1 MILLDGKELFN
12 KIKKNLFSEVN
23 SLLEKGARSPHLVA
37 VLVGDDPASQTYV
50 NAKVK
55 ACEEIGFQSTVIRYS
70 ADVQEKKIISKIHEL
85 NNDDTV
91 DGLIVQLPL
100 PKHIDESLITHS
112 ISYKKDVDGFHPVNI
127 GRMVLGLPCYLPATP
142 FGIITLLEEYDIVTA
157 GKKCLVIGR
166 SHIVGTPI
174 SILMSRNKKIGNAT
188 VTLAHSRTK
197 NLELLTLDADIIILA
212 LGIPHFLTS
221 DMVKKD
227 VILIDVGIH
236 RIKSEETKSGYKL
249 VGDADF
255 SDLTN
260 KASYITPVPGGVGPM
275 TIASLLQNTLYSAKK
290 VIYSRT

>member
-1 MILLDGKELFN
+1 MTLLDGKALFN

-70 ADVQEKKIISKIHEL
+70 SDVQEEELISKIHEL
-85 NNDDTV
+85 NNDDTL

-157 GKKCLVIGR
+157 GKKCLVIGAETLSR
-166 SHIVGTPI
+166 VVDVNDRDSMIFADGAGATIIEKVDEKGGILSHNT
-174 SILMSRNKKIGNAT
+174 AT
-188 VTLAHSRTK
+188 YTDDEVFYLFYGKSF
-197 NLELLTLDADIIILA
+197 NL
-212 LGIPHFLTS
+212 
-221 DMVKKD
+221 
-227 VILIDVGIH
+227 
-236 RIKSEETKSGYKL
+236 
-249 VGDADF
+249 
-255 SDLTN
+255 
-260 KASYITPVPGGVGPM
+260 
-275 TIASLLQNTLYSAKK
+275 
-290 VIYSRT
+290 